1 MAIVVVFAEPKPE
14 PKAKPGVLAYTA
26 PVVAAGY
33 VPSAAYV
40 ESTYHGNFGYP
51 YVSAPYVAAPYA
63 YSAYAYLR

>member
-1 MAIVVVFAEPKPE
+1 MAIVVVLAEPKPE
-14 PKAKPGVLAYTA
+14 PKAKPGLVAYSS
-26 PVVAAGY
+26 PIVAGY

-63 YSAYAYLR
+63 YSAYPYLR